1 VINRRWDGRGRGR
14 RKRRLI
20 SSRSVSRVEVDLVR
34 REMWDERWMGW
45 DMAWAW
51 AWAWEV
57 AVDYPANDVVR
68 MFFSVLG
75 KPSLVTMPVQTDR
88 GGDFSTM
95 PDFALSV
102 HYLFVIPCVS
112 IRAHGFFFGC
122 LLVMLEIRLYFPD
135 ST

>member
-1 VINRRWDGRGRGR
+1 
-14 RKRRLI
+14 
-20 SSRSVSRVEVDLVR
+20 
-34 REMWDERWMGW
+34 MGW

-95 PDFALSV
+95 PDFALSI
-102 HYLFVIPCVS
+102 HLFICYSMRFNPGSWVLFRVPTGD
-112 IRAHGFFFGC
+112 A
-122 LLVMLEIRLYFPD
+122 
-135 ST
+135 